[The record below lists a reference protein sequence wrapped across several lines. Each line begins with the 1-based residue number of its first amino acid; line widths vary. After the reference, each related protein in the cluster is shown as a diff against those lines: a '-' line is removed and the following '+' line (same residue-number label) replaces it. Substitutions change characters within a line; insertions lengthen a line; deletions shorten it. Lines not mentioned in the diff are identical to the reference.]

1 MCTGNRKGTLFGIV
15 INLKKIIVAYN
26 SFQKI
31 TALQAHGKCKQFIFR
46 PFKKI
51 IDCLRRVSFRLPVRV
66 NASVS
71 IEASIAIPVFLF
83 CFLEIVS
90 LLNYLSV
97 YSGVL
102 YALKT
107 VGEPVSIYG
116 YAYEMLT
123 DSDTE
128 ISLGGEVISSLIF
141 SEVYLDNAIQ
151 KQCDS
156 PLYENMI
163 KGGVQGISLLGSHIN
178 TRESRISIIAHYSVE
193 PLFAFA
199 GTELSMTNRYYAKLW
214 TGYPLGES
222 TVSEEYVYITE
233 NGTVYHLTES
243 CTYLRLS
250 ISNVR
255 ESDLEYLRNESGSKY
270 SACPMCCQ
278 DKEQFDVYYITDT
291 GERYHTTVSCSGLK
305 RTVYCVDKKEVE
317 GRPVCSRCNQKKGDS

>member
-1 MCTGNRKGTLFGIV
+1 MCTGNRKGTLFGIA
-15 INLKKIIVAYN
+15 INSKNIIVAYN
-26 SFQKI
+26 LLQKI
-31 TALQAHGKCKQFIFR
+31 AALQAHGKYKQFIFR

-71 IEASIAIPVFLF
+71 IEASIAIPVFIF
-83 CFLEIVS
+83 CFLEIIS

-102 YALKT
+102 YALKA

-116 YAYEMLT
+116 YAYELLT

-128 ISLGGEVISSLIF
+128 LSLGEEVISSLIF

-151 KQCDS
+151 KQCNS
-156 PLYENMI
+156 QLYENMI
-163 KGGVQGISLLGSHIN
+163 KGGAQGISLLGSHVN
-178 TRESRISIIAHYSVE
+178 TRESCISIIAHYSVE
-193 PLFAFA
+193 PLVAFA
-199 GTELSMTNRYYAKLW
+199 ETGLTMTNRYYARLW
-214 TGYPLGES
+214 TGYPLEES

-243 CTYLRLS
+243 CTHLKLS

-255 ESDLEYLRNESGSKY
+255 ENALEHLRNESGSKY

-278 DKEQFDVYYITDT
+278 DKEQLDVYYITDT
-291 GERYHTTVSCSGLK
+291 GERYHATVSCSGLK
-305 RTVYCVDKKEVE
+305 RTVYCVDKNEVE
-317 GRPVCSRCNQKKGDS
+317 DWPVCSRCNQKKGD